1 MTSAPVAA
9 SLIRCVVPVSGGKDS
24 QACLQLACAEFGAD
38 SVLGLF
44 CDTQF
49 EHPKTY
55 AHIDFI
61 RSLYGVRIETVC
73 AGSVDDKC
81 LKYGRFPSGVARF
94 CTDELK
100 MRPSRDFYAAFA
112 LTNGPFEVWYGM
124 RSNESPER
132 AKRYASVIESDLYQ
146 PHELFPVKYPKK
158 LGAAGVRFRLPV
170 LNWTSCEV
178 KALIFPNANP
188 LYAEGFDRVGCFPCL
203 ASGPNVKAKAFGHD
217 AFGHSQSERV
227 ISIAAVIGKD
237 AMSGD
242 GQTCGVCLI

>member
-1 MTSAPVAA
+1 M
-9 SLIRCVVPVSGGKDS
+9 IQCVVPVSGGKDS
-24 QACLQLACAEFGAD
+24 QVCLQLAVEKFGPD

-55 AHIDFI
+55 EHIEFM
-61 RSLYGVRIETVC
+61 RGLYGVSISRIT
-73 AGSVDDKC
+73 AGSVDEKC
-81 LKYGRFPSGVARF
+81 MKYGRFPSGAARF

-100 MRPSRDFYAAFA
+100 MRPSRDFYYDLV
-112 LTNGPFEVWYGM
+112 LTNGPYQVWYGM
-124 RSNESPER
+124 RSAESRDR
-132 AKRYASVIESDLYQ
+132 AVRYASVLCTELHQ
-146 PHELFPVKYPKK
+146 PHELFPVKYPKR
-158 LGAAGVRFRLPV
+158 LGLLGVRFMLPILDWSTV
-170 LNWTSCEV
+170 AVMRQLGG
-178 KALIFPNANP
+178 FANP

-217 AFGHSQSERV
+217 AFGHSQSSRV
-227 ISIAAVIGKD
+227 IGIASLIGKD